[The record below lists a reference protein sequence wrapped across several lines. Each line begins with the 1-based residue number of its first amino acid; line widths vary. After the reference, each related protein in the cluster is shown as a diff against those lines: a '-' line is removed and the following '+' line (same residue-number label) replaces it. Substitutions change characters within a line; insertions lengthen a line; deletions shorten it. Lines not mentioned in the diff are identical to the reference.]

1 MKKRLINPNVTL
13 VNRRNAMDNTLWK
26 QDFFSEVEPIR
37 IIDPLAIVLGAQD
50 EGEAMLIHYR
60 DAVLLAGH
68 SCPAVSS
75 AYQLTKKAL
84 KALYGD
90 ETPIRG
96 EVRIVVKGGPR
107 DLAYGPQAQVISFI
121 TGSWGETGFKGLG
134 GKFSRNDKLFFDTG
148 DVQFNTFIF
157 QRIDN
162 NRAVSISANPG
173 VLPQD
178 PMMSRLMPMVLQGKA
193 SKEDRELFASLWQ
206 GNVRKILLESDS
218 YPGLFTLKELK
229 DFSFPDA

>member
-1 MKKRLINPNVTL
+1 
-13 VNRRNAMDNTLWK
+13 MDTTLWK
-26 QDFFSEVEPIR
+26 QDFFSKVEPIR
-37 IIDPLAIVLGAQD
+37 LIDPLAIILGAQD
-50 EGEAMLIHYR
+50 EDEVLVIHYR

-90 ETPIRG
+90 KTPLRG
-96 EVRIVVKGGPR
+96 EVRILVKGGPR

-134 GKFSRNDKLFFDTG
+134 GQFSRNDKLIFDTG

-162 NRAVSISANPG
+162 KKAVSISANPG

-178 PMMSRLMPMVLQGKA
+178 PRMGRLMPLVMQGKA
-193 SKEDRELFASLWQ
+193 EKEDKELFISLWQ
-206 GNVRKILLESDS
+206 GNVRKILLEDDL
-218 YPGLFTLKELK
+218 YPGLFTLKELT
-229 DFSFPDA
+229 DFKFPGD

>member
-1 MKKRLINPNVTL
+1 MEQTI
-13 VNRRNAMDNTLWK
+13 WK
-26 QDFFSEVEPIR
+26 QEFFSEVEPIR
-37 IIDPLAIVLGAQD
+37 LTDPLSILLGAQD
-50 EGEAMLIHYR
+50 EGNALIIHYR

-84 KALYGD
+84 KALYRE

-96 EVRIVVKGGPR
+96 EVRVLVKGGPR

-134 GKFSRNDKLFFDTG
+134 GKFSRNDKLLFDTE

-162 NRAVSISANPG
+162 KKAVQISCNPG

-178 PMMSRLMPMVLQGKA
+178 PRMSSLMPLMLQNKA
-193 SKEDRELFASLWQ
+193 SDEEKELFQSIWQ
-206 GNVRKILLESDS
+206 GNVRKILLEDEA
-218 YPGLFTLKELK
+218 YPGLFTLKELP
-229 DFSFPDA
+229 DFQFPVGQ

>member
-1 MKKRLINPNVTL
+1 MEVT
-13 VNRRNAMDNTLWK
+13 VVSTIWK

-37 IIDPLAIVLGAQD
+37 LIDPLAIVLGAQD
-50 EGEAMLIHYR
+50 EGEELVIHYR

-68 SCPAVSS
+68 SCPAVST

-84 KALYGD
+84 KALWGG
-90 ETPIRG
+90 ETPVRG
-96 EVRIVVKGGPR
+96 ETRIVVKGGPR

-134 GKFSRNDKLFFDTG
+134 GRYSRNDKLVFDTD

-157 QRIDN
+157 QRIETGK
-162 NRAVSISANPG
+162 AVSVSSNPG

-178 PMMSRLMPMVLQGKA
+178 PRMGSLMPLVLQGRA
-193 SKEDRELFASLWQ
+193 AKEEKELFISLWQ
-206 GNVRKILLESDS
+206 GNVRKILLEDEA
-218 YPGLFTLKELK
+218 YPGLFTFEELT
-229 DFSFPDA
+229 DFRFPGV

>member
-1 MKKRLINPNVTL
+1 LDKTV
-13 VNRRNAMDNTLWK
+13 WK

-37 IIDPLAIVLGAQD
+37 LIDPLAIVLGAQD
-50 EGEAMLIHYR
+50 EEGVLVIHYR

-75 AYQLTKKAL
+75 AFQLTKKAL

-90 ETPIRG
+90 DAPVRG
-96 EVRIVVKGGPR
+96 EVKVLVKGGPR

-134 GKFSRNDKLFFDTG
+134 GRFSRNDKLIFDSN

-162 NRAVSISANPG
+162 KRAVSISSNPG

-178 PMMSRLMPMVLQGKA
+178 PRMSRLMPLVLQGKA
-193 SKEDRELFASLWQ
+193 EKEDKELFISLWQ
-206 GNVRKILLESDS
+206 GNVRKILLEDDL
-218 YPGLFTLKELK
+218 YPGLFTLTELV
-229 DFSFPDA
+229 DFEFPKS

>member
-1 MKKRLINPNVTL
+1 MKTTI
-13 VNRRNAMDNTLWK
+13 WK

-37 IIDPLAIVLGAQD
+37 LIDTLAILLGAQS
-50 EGEAMLIHYR
+50 EGSVLVINYT

-75 AYQLTKKAL
+75 AYQITKKAL
-84 KALYGD
+84 KALYKD

-96 EVRIVVKGGPR
+96 ETRILVKGSPR

-121 TGSWGETGFKGLG
+121 TGSWGDTGFKGLG
-134 GKFSRNDKLFFDTG
+134 GKFSRNDKLIFDSS

-162 NRAVSISANPG
+162 NRAVQLSCNPG

-178 PMMSRLMPMVLQGKA
+178 QRMNTLMPLVVQGKA
-193 SKEDRELFASLWQ
+193 SSEEKETFQSLWQ
-206 GNVRKILLESDS
+206 GNVRKILLEDEAF
-218 YPGLFTLKELK
+218 PGLFSIKELP
-229 DFSFPDA
+229 DFEFPAL

>member
-1 MKKRLINPNVTL
+1 VDKTV
-13 VNRRNAMDNTLWK
+13 WK
-26 QDFFSEVEPIR
+26 QEFFSEVEPIR
-37 IIDPLAIVLGAQD
+37 LIDPLAIVLGAQD
-50 EGEAMLIHYR
+50 KDGVFVIHYR

-84 KALYGD
+84 KALYGN
-90 ETPIRG
+90 ETPVRG
-96 EVRIVVKGGPR
+96 EVRVVVKGGPR

-134 GKFSRNDKLFFDTG
+134 GKFSRNDKLVFDTN

-162 NRAVSISANPG
+162 NKAVKLACNPG

-178 PMMSRLMPMVLQGKA
+178 PRMGRLMPMVLQGTA
-193 SKEDRELFASLWQ
+193 EKEDRELFISLWQ
-206 GNVRKILLESDS
+206 GNVRKILLEDEQ
-218 YPGLFTLKELK
+218 YPGLFTLTELT
-229 DFSFPDA
+229 DFKFPGA

>member
-1 MKKRLINPNVTL
+1 
-13 VNRRNAMDNTLWK
+13 MDTTVWK

-37 IIDPLAIVLGAQD
+37 LIDPLAVVLGAQD
-50 EGEAMLIHYR
+50 EGGVFVINYS

-90 ETPIRG
+90 EIPTRG
-96 EVRIVVKGGPR
+96 ETRVLVKGGPR

-134 GKFSRNDKLFFDTG
+134 GRYSRNDKLIFDTG

-162 NRAVSISANPG
+162 DKAVSIACNPG

-178 PMMSRLMPMVLQGKA
+178 PRMGDLMPLVLQGKA
-193 SKEDRELFASLWQ
+193 SKEERELFVSLWQ
-206 GNVRKILLESDS
+206 GNVRKILLEDES
-218 YPGLFTLKELK
+218 YPGLFTLTELT
-229 DFSFPDA
+229 DFHFPEA

>member
-1 MKKRLINPNVTL
+1 
-13 VNRRNAMDNTLWK
+13 
-26 QDFFSEVEPIR
+26 
-37 IIDPLAIVLGAQD
+37 
-50 EGEAMLIHYR
+50 
-60 DAVLLAGH
+60 AVLLAGH

-84 KALYGD
+84 KALYRE

-96 EVRIVVKGGPR
+96 EVRVLVKGGPR

-134 GKFSRNDKLFFDTG
+134 GKFSRNDKLLFDTE

-162 NRAVSISANPG
+162 KKAVQISCNPG

-178 PMMSRLMPMVLQGKA
+178 PRMSSLMPLMLQNKA
-193 SKEDRELFASLWQ
+193 SDEEKELFQSIWQ
-206 GNVRKILLESDS
+206 GNVRKILLEDEA
-218 YPGLFTLKELK
+218 YPGLFTLKELP
-229 DFSFPDA
+229 DFQFPVGQ